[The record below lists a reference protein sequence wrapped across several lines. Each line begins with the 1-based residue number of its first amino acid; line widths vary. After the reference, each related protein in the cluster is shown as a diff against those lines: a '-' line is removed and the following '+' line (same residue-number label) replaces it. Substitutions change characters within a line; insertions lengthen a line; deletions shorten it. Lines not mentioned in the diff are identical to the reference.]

1 MHTATPEKCPQYFS
15 GMLFDLKR
23 IFRVFG
29 LAGKKSEI
37 QMRLACFIDRLISVH
52 VRTSLRQ
59 KRLTSEVNSERV
71 NGPESFGNRKLFPC
85 YATRLKL
92 LTSKDVSTRT
102 INIRKLNLGISI
114 KKFENSRNQIQLQLR
129 FQDLS
134 CSLPIPTFCL
144 APRERKKRN
153 T

>member
-15 GMLFDLKR
+15 GMLFDPKR

-29 LAGKKSEI
+29 LADKKSEI
-37 QMRLACFIDRLISVH
+37 QMRLACFIDSLISVH
-52 VRTSLRQ
+52 VRTSLRKK

-71 NGPESFGNRKLFPC
+71 NGPESFGNRNFLPC

-114 KKFENSRNQIQLQLR
+114 KSSRIHAIKFSYNFVSRI
-129 FQDLS
+129 
-134 CSLPIPTFCL
+134 SLVP
-144 APRERKKRN
+144 
-153 T
+153 